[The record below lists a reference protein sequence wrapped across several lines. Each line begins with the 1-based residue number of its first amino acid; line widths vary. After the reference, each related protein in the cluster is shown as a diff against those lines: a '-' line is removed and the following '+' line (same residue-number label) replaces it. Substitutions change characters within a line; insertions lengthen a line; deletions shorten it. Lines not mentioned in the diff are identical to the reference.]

1 MVKFVMIALAALL
14 LAGLLPAAVAAY
26 PNAHTPMPPTN
37 IEAVDGA
44 NVGEV
49 DLTWTAAEGAVSY
62 RIAWIS
68 NADYE
73 ANNRRGWLGR
83 LRYGNVPS
91 TQTAYT
97 VTGLTPGADYW
108 FIVASIGDE
117 GAPQWAPAW
126 ARLQIR
132 AMATTEP
139 TPPPQ
144 GPPPPTMTML
154 ADGVYH
160 YFGFFSSSLVVVA
173 SDGVLITDVDNTT
186 RGQSLKAEIAKITA
200 APVTQIV
207 LTHEH
212 FDHVGGTEVF
222 PDAEVICHRN
232 CQPHFDLAV
241 LGNVPTVDRTFADR
255 LNLDVGDR
263 RVELHY
269 LGPGDGDAT
278 TIIYLPAEQ
287 IVVTS
292 DLYEPRALTHK
303 NWVHDKHFTGVRKIL
318 TTISGWPLAHAIN
331 AHSPGTNPTDLME
344 NVAYYND
351 LYDAVK
357 AAVDQA
363 IMQAGGQTFGAYG
376 LYDTLPQTLQL
387 EQYRSW
393 MNYDTSFPAHVER
406 MLLAIYH
413 GD

>member
-26 PNAHTPMPPTN
+26 PNAHTPMPPAN
-37 IEAVDGA
+37 IEAMDGA
-44 NVGEV
+44 NAGEV
-49 DLTWTAAEGAVSY
+49 DLTWSAVADAVSY

-68 NADYE
+68 NDDYE

-108 FIVASIGDE
+108 FIVASIGADD
-117 GAPQWAPAW
+117 GVPQWAPAW
-126 ARLQIR
+126 VRLQIR
-132 AMATTEP
+132 AMEP
-139 TPPPQ
+139 AQPPPQ

-154 ADGVYH
+154 ADDVYH

-173 SDGVLITDVDNTT
+173 SDGVLITDTSNTP
-186 RGQSLKAEIAKITA
+186 RGQSLKAEIAKITD

-212 FDHVGGTEVF
+212 LDHVGGTGVF
-222 PDAEVICHRN
+222 PDAEIICHRN
-232 CQPHFDLAV
+232 CQPHFDLDV
-241 LGNVPTVDRTFADR
+241 LGDVPDVDIEFDDR
-255 LNLDVGDR
+255 LNLDVGDK

-269 LGPGDGDAT
+269 LGPGDGEA
-278 TIIYLPAEQ
+278 TIIVYMPAER

-318 TTISGWPLAHAIN
+318 TTISGWPLTHAIN
-331 AHSPGTNPTDLME
+331 AHSPGTMPTDLME

-363 IMQAGGQTFGAYG
+363 IAQAGGQAFGAYG
-376 LYDTLPQTLQL
+376 LYDTLPQTLEL
-387 EQYRSW
+387 AQYRSW